1 MKFVTK
7 LFGEVD
13 IDENKMLTFDEGII
27 GYPHMQH
34 FFMIHDAEQENRSE
48 ISWMQS
54 VEEPA
59 FALPVINPL
68 VIEPTYNPS
77 VEDELLNQLG
87 EIGEDGF
94 LVLSTLRVPP
104 DITQMT
110 INLRAPLIINP
121 QTRKCRQIIVED
133 ERYNVRFPAYDV
145 LKKRGEKEE
154 EKDV

>member
-13 IDENKMLTFDEGII
+13 IDESKMLTFEEGII

-34 FFMIHDAEQENRSE
+34 FFMIYDADQGKKSG
-48 ISWMQS
+48 ISWLQS

-77 VEDELLNQLG
+77 VEDELLSQLG
-87 EIGEDGF
+87 DSGEDGF
-94 LVLSTLRVPP
+94 LVFSTLRVPP

-133 ERYNVRFPAYDV
+133 EKYSVRFPAYHV
-145 LKKRGEKEE
+145 LKKRGEKEGA
-154 EKDV
+154 

>member
-13 IDENKMLTFDEGII
+13 IDESKMLTFDEGII

-34 FFMIHDAEQENRSE
+34 FFMIHDAEQEKRRE

-68 VIEPTYNPS
+68 VVEPNYDPS
-77 VEDELLNQLG
+77 VEDELFHQLG
-87 EIGEDGF
+87 ECGADGY
-94 LVLSTLRVPP
+94 LVLTTLRVPS
-104 DITQMT
+104 DITQMS

-121 QTRKCRQIIVED
+121 QTRKCRQVIVED
-133 ERYNVRFPAYDV
+133 ERYSVRFPAYDV
-145 LKKRGEKEE
+145 LKKKGEKEGE
-154 EKDV
+154 